1 MSNGVFLLLNEF
13 TFFPNQIKLCT
24 ITLTLVK
31 PNHFSLA
38 QSVGS
43 IACYLTFCSS
53 LQTLP
58 VFVLFLLAFLA
69 PVIQPLIFRILI
81 LQGFIFQK

>member
-24 ITLTLVK
+24 VTLTLVK
-31 PNHFSLA
+31 PNHCSLA